1 MDDKKKK
8 KKKLRCVIGMEET
21 FNLKKGTNN
30 PS

>member
-1 MDDKKKK
+1 MDDKKK